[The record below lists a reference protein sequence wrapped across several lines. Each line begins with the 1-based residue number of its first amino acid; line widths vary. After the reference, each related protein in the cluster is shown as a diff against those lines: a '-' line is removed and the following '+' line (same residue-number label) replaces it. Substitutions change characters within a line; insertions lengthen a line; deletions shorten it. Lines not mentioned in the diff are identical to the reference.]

1 MSDVKEDFAQVLKQC
16 EEYKDNVEAY
26 IILAVT
32 NKRSDDEKL
41 AVGINAISGTRE
53 KLCNLILNI
62 DKDLAQ
68 EAFFH
73 YVAKKLA
80 KGLFKDD

>member
-32 NKRSDDEKL
+32 NKRSDDEKS

-62 DKDLAQ
+62 DKDLTR
-68 EAFFH
+68 EAYAH
-73 YVAKKLA
+73 YIINKFAKDF
-80 KGLFKDD
+80 FKDD